1 MNDKHGFQLEFQF
14 PSSSRAVKIPSADL
28 REMLEMLV
36 ILSREVSR
44 LSEAVRRPERVRYR
58 PEALARRLSYN
69 TSRSVRDLWNS
80 GKLAYH
86 KDGRGRY
93 STEAQVHA
101 YERDYCHK

>member
-1 MNDKHGFQLEFQF
+1 MNDKDGFQLKFNF
-14 PSSSRAVKIPSADL
+14 PSSSRSVKVPSAEL
-28 REMLEMLV
+28 REMMEVLV
-36 ILSREVSR
+36 VLSREVSR

-58 PEALARRLSYN
+58 PEALARRLGYN

-93 STEAQVHA
+93 STEAQVHT
-101 YERDYCHK
+101 YERDHCHK